1 MKRAVCAVVAA
12 LLTVCVVHGEEPAS
26 IEGQVLLQES
36 GEPIAGATVILLETG
51 ALAITDR
58 QGEFQFEGVQPGRYH
73 LHARIG
79 SALQDVSHVVV
90 AAGGE
95 TARLQLVLS
104 FPTQRT
110 EITVSATGRPESAFE
125 TFQATHSLTLLDLAR
140 AEAIA
145 AGLGEAIGN
154 QPGTGIAWRGFG
166 PGSSRPLVR
175 GFDGDRVA
183 IMTDDLPT
191 GSISSNS
198 GDHAETFNPL
208 AFERVEVVKGPA
220 TLLYGSN
227 AMGGVINA
235 ISSHAGFS
243 SHPDGLQGYLQ
254 GSAGTTNALGGGA
267 AGLDYAQGGWR
278 FWGGANGLRTGDY
291 DTPAG
296 PIENSRTRSANG
308 YGGFGWFGDRA
319 FVSFGVRTNYGAYGN
334 PFAGDFH
341 GHHHHDDDHDEE
353 GEDEHGH
360 DEEEGEDEHDH
371 HEEEGEELHD
381 DHEEEGDHE
390 DEELRIDL
398 EMRQQAYQVNWG
410 LRNLGSALDSFVMKL
425 NYATYQHEEIEF
437 EGSQRRIG
445 TRFDNDQFVYRGV
458 FEQNRRGPLT
468 GRFGFSGLE
477 RDYSA
482 SGEEALAPPVDQ
494 QSFALFALEELTFER
509 VKLQFGGR
517 LETSRYNPA
526 FAERARG
533 HEDEAGHEDEHQ
545 EEEHQE
551 DEHHEDEHHEDEH
564 HEEEIPD
571 AVRRRFTGASAAAGM
586 HVDLWQGG
594 AFVANYSHSYRVPA
608 LEELYNLG
616 PHVGTLIYEVGDPG
630 LTAERGNGIDLSLRQ
645 QAGRIDGEVNLF
657 YYDFSNFVF
666 PFATGE
672 EEGGLPVVHFVQRDS
687 RFTGAEARLGIGF
700 RPDFRLNLGLDLVD
714 AQDTR
719 IRTPL
724 PRIPPLR
731 GRVGLEYRHKGL
743 SLRPELVMANR
754 QSQTFDLEMP
764 TAGYAVVNLRA
775 SYTIPTPGA
784 IHQFSANVFNVG
796 DQLYRN
802 HSSFIKDLAPEMG
815 RGVRF
820 SYIVRFF

>member
-12 LLTVCVVHGEEPAS
+12 LLTVCAVQGEEPAS
-26 IEGQVLLQES
+26 IEGQVLLRET
-36 GEPIAGATVILLETG
+36 GEPVAGATVILLETG
-51 ALAITDR
+51 ALTITDR
-58 QGEFQFEGVQPGRYH
+58 QGEFKFEGVQPSRYH
-73 LHARIG
+73 LHAHLD
-79 SALQDVSHVVV
+79 SALRNVSQVVL
-90 AAGGE
+90 AAPGE
-95 TARLQLVLS
+95 TVRPRLLLS
-104 FPTQRT
+104 FSTQRT

-125 TFQATHSLTLLDLAR
+125 AFQSTHSLTSLDLAR
-140 AEAIA
+140 AENIA

-166 PGSSRPLVR
+166 PGSSRPLIR
-175 GFDGDRVA
+175 GFDGDRVL

-227 AMGGVINA
+227 AMGGVVNA
-235 ISSHAGFS
+235 ISSHTGFS

-254 GSAGTTNALGGGA
+254 GSGGTANALGGGA
-267 AGLDYAQGGWR
+267 VGFDYAQGPWR

-291 DTPAG
+291 ATPAG
-296 PIENSRTRSANG
+296 EIENSRSRSANG

-319 FVSFGVRTNYGAYGN
+319 FVSFGVRANDAAYGN
-334 PFAGDFH
+334 PFAGEFH
-341 GHHHHDDDHDEE
+341 GHHH
-353 GEDEHGH
+353 G
-360 DEEEGEDEHDH
+360 H
-371 HEEEGEELHD
+371 HEEEGE
-381 DHEEEGDHE
+381 DHEEEEGELE

-398 EMRQQAYQVNWG
+398 EMHQQAYQVNWG
-410 LRNLGSALDSFVMKL
+410 LRNLGSALESFVMKL
-425 NYATYQHEEIEF
+425 NYATYRHEEVEL
-437 EGSQRRIG
+437 EGSERRIG

-458 FEQNRRGPLT
+458 FEQNRLGPLS

-482 SGEEALAPPVDQ
+482 SGEEALSPPVDQ
-494 QSFALFALEELTFER
+494 QSFALFALEELDFER
-509 VKLQFGGR
+509 VKFQFGGR

-526 FAERARG
+526 FTERAHG
-533 HEDEAGHEDEHQ
+533 HEDEA
-545 EEEHQE
+545 EEEHE
-551 DEHHEDEHHEDEH
+551 GHGHEEEH
-564 HEEEIPD
+564 HEEEIPG
-571 AVRRRFTGASAAAGM
+571 AIRRRFTGASAAAGM
-586 HVDLWQGG
+586 HTDLWQGG

-616 PHVGTLIYEVGDPG
+616 PHVGTLIFEVGDPG
-630 LTAERGNGIDLSLRQ
+630 LKAERGNGLDLSLRQ

-672 EEGGLPVVHFVQRDS
+672 EEGGLPVVNFVQRDS

-700 RPDFRLNLGLDLVD
+700 RPDFRLNLGLDFVD

-731 GRVGLEYRHKGL
+731 GRVGLEYRHKGF
-743 SLRPELVMANR
+743 SLRPELVLANR
-754 QSQTFDLEMP
+754 QSQIFDLEMP
-764 TAGYAVVNLRA
+764 TAGYAVFNLRA

-784 IHQFSANVFNVG
+784 IHQFSADVFNVG

-820 SYIVRFF
+820 SYMLRFF